1 MQLANQLNPKLYPF
15 QGQEGRRSYRVPC
28 RLPVYYRLLP
38 PLTSPNLLQ
47 AEATHPPTETTPRQS
62 VIFGWTLDHLFN
74 NFCLSEQTQAGRDEP
89 EELDLSTKRTEH
101 KVYLGETLDLS
112 VDGLRLYGA
121 TSLPAGQELELAIL
135 LPSRPCQVQ
144 KIFGRVV
151 WTDQEDERQV
161 GIGFVNMTKA
171 DREHLFSF
179 VFYWQRQLLRGK
191 IFNI

>member
-1 MQLANQLNPKLYPF
+1 MQLANQLDPRLYPF

-38 PLTSPNLLQ
+38 PTTSPNLLQ
-47 AEATHPPTETTPRQS
+47 AETTPPTETNPRPS
-62 VIFGWTLDHLFN
+62 FICSWTLDHLFSN
-74 NFCLSEQTQAGRDEP
+74 LRLSDQLQARPDEP
-89 EELDLSTKRTEH
+89 GEPERSREQTEH
-101 KVYLGETLDLS
+101 KVFLGETLDLS
-112 VDGLRLYGA
+112 VDGLRLYGD
-121 TSLPAGQELELAIL
+121 TSLPARQELELAIL
-135 LPSRPCQVQ
+135 LPSHPCQVQ

-151 WTDQEDERQV
+151 WTDQEDDRQV
-161 GIGFVNMTKA
+161 GIRFINMTKA